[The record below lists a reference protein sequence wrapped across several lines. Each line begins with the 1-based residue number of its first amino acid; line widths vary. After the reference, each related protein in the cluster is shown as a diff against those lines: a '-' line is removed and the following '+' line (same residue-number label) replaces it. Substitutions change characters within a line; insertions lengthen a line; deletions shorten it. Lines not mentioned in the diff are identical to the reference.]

1 MSYLDDVL
9 PAHPTIRDPRN
20 GEPLRAIGVT
30 SRGPVWPVM
39 GGDGTSDDDTS
50 DDDAG
55 SDSTGDDQPDAD
67 DDGTGGDTDPDG
79 ADQLGDP
86 GKKALNTMKE
96 QRNAARAEA
105 RGFRQLANEFGVKT
119 AEELKKLI
127 SGKGKPA
134 DTPDQ
139 PDADQIRREA
149 LATATKS
156 ANERILR
163 AEVKAAAAG
172 KLADPADAFRF
183 LDLSTVDVDDDG
195 TVDADQIAE
204 AIADLIEK
212 KPYLA
217 AQSTR
222 KWQGGADS
230 GARKGQ
236 PKPPQLT
243 EADVKRMT
251 PEQIVEAQEKGQLN
265 DLLGAT

>member
-9 PAHPTIRDPRN
+9 PVHPTIRDPRN
-20 GEPLRAIGVT
+20 GDPLRAIGVT

-39 GGDGTSDDDTS
+39 GGDGTDDDGPG
-50 DDDAG
+50 DDAG
-55 SDSTGDDQPDAD
+55 SDSTDDDQADTD
-67 DDGTGGDTDPDG
+67 DDGANADDDPDG

-86 GKKALNTMKE
+86 GKKALAAMKE

-105 RGFRQLANEFGVKT
+105 RGFRQLANELGVKN

-127 SGKGKPA
+127 GKGKPA
-134 DTPDQ
+134 DNPDQ
-139 PDADQIRREA
+139 PDVDQIRREA
-149 LATATKS
+149 LATATRS

-172 KLADPADAFRF
+172 KLADPADALQF
-183 LDLSTVDVDDDG
+183 LDLSTIDVDDDG
-195 TVDADQIAE
+195 TVDPDQVAE
-204 AIADLIEK
+204 AIADLVKK

-217 AQSTR
+217 AQGAR
-222 KWQGGADS
+222 KWQGGADG

-236 PKPPQLT
+236 AKLPQLT
-243 EADVKRMT
+243 EADLKRMT
-251 PEQIVEAQEKGQLN
+251 PDQIVAAQEKGQFN